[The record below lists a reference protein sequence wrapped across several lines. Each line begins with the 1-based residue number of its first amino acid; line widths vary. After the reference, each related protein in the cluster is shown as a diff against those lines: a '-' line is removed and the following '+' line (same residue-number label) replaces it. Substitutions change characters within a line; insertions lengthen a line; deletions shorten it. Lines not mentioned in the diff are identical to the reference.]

1 MCHDRFRGLRHDGR
15 ARDATADW
23 QGWGATPLR
32 APAAEGLLRGQK
44 LEEGVLKAAG
54 EKAREAADPSN
65 DVHASADFRRHLV
78 GVLTE
83 RALKQAARAAQR

>member
-1 MCHDRFRGLRHDGR
+1 
-15 ARDATADW
+15 
-23 QGWGATPLR
+23 
-32 APAAEGLLRGQK
+32 
-44 LEEGVLKAAG
+44 VLKAA

-83 RALKQAARAAQR
+83 RALKQAAARAAQR

>member
-1 MCHDRFRGLRHDGR
+1 V
-15 ARDATADW
+15 
-23 QGWGATPLR
+23 GATPLR
-32 APAAEGLLRGQK
+32 APAAEGLLRGQT

-83 RALKQAARAAQR
+83 RALKQAAARAAQR

>member
-1 MCHDRFRGLRHDGR
+1 V
-15 ARDATADW
+15 
-23 QGWGATPLR
+23 GATPLR

-44 LEEGVLKAAG
+44 LEAGVLKAAG

-83 RALKQAARAAQR
+83 RALKQAAARAAQR